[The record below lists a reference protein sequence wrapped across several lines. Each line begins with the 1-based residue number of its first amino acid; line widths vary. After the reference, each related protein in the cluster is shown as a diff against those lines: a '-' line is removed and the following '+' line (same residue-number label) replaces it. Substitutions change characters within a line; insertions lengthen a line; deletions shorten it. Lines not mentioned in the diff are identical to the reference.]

1 MRYARRRTIG
11 TLDVITHISR
21 RYPFCEATFVID
33 VQNTI
38 TAAVWS
44 IRRRPSTV
52 RGGRS
57 GRGGGEEQ
65 RICGFL
71 RSIVHTF
78 EGYAV
83 GSYLR
88 GSASGREEK
97 DADED
102 DAVTRGASRIKR
114 PREGKVTL
122 GGRSRVA
129 VPHVDSLYNVTTSAI
144 RWTIRDPR
152 NPRKRTL

>member
-1 MRYARRRTIG
+1 MEKNHRSIRRH
-11 TLDVITHISR
+11 HISR

-38 TAAVWS
+38 TAVWS

-78 EGYAV
+78 EGYV
-83 GSYLR
+83 W
-88 GSASGREEK
+88 SGLTFGERRSSLVSKREEK
-97 DADED
+97 DAGCDERYL
-102 DAVTRGASRIKR
+102 ANETTSR
-114 PREGKVTL
+114 GKVIL
-122 GGRSRVA
+122 SPEDQESRCDV
-129 VPHVDSLYNVTTSAI
+129 SRRL
-144 RWTIRDPR
+144 TIRHYVGHPLDDPR
-152 NPRKRTL
+152 STKPP